1 MSTIAPDPAHA
12 VGICGDR
19 RPALA
24 ECGES
29 LLVSDGILLSSR
41 LSPAHRALF
50 CLLGPADL
58 RTSTRGAL
66 EALRQEDWA
75 QLAHLALSRHRI
87 GPIVWNA
94 LKDQPLDELDGAANI
109 SQQFAAISLRTLR
122 DTLFAQSETVR
133 IASALNS
140 VGIVPICLK
149 GWPLELQLTG
159 TVGRRTF
166 RDLDLMVEQ
175 NDMMS
180 AIRSLVDLGYDS
192 RELGDLTSQ
201 RRLSFW
207 LNLVKHVELTDRNTG
222 FVVELHARPFAN
234 PRLLPRSEFTLQKFS
249 LNNGVF
255 AEHQL
260 SIPDPISNLLYLSV
274 HGFLHRWERL
284 KWLIDLPPLVA
295 SLSEADWQLVRER
308 AARLRLSR
316 PIGTGLMLANTL
328 LGMKIPQPAQPLVR
342 GMAIGLFCNICIRE
356 MLAERDP
363 RRTWRSFSSIAGQLA
378 AEHAVSS
385 DTKTFIASFKPK
397 LVSKKALKSSSG
409 MSDDLLYTLYFTRPL
424 SLPSG
429 LWRMFKRG

>member
-1 MSTIAPDPAHA
+1 MPEITAYG
-12 VGICGDR
+12 VGVIGDWR
-19 RPALA
+19 LALA

-41 LSPAHRALF
+41 LSPAQRALF
-50 CLLGPADL
+50 CLLGPPDL
-58 RTSTRGAL
+58 RTSAQEAL
-66 EALRQEDWA
+66 EILRREDWE

-87 GPIVWNA
+87 GPIVWSS
-94 LKDQPLDELDGAANI
+94 LKDQPLDALEGAANI

-122 DTLFAQSETVR
+122 DTLFAQAETVR
-133 IASALNS
+133 IASALND
-140 VGIVPICLK
+140 VGIEPICLK

-207 LNLVKHVELTDRNTG
+207 LNLVKHVELTDRKTG

-234 PRLLPRSEFTLQKFS
+234 PRLLPRSEFTFEK
-249 LNNGVF
+249 
-255 AEHQL
+255 
-260 SIPDPISNLLYLSV
+260 V

-295 SLSEADWQLVRER
+295 SLSETDWQLVRER

-316 PIGTGLMLANTL
+316 PIGTGLALASRL

-342 GMAIGLFCNICIRE
+342 GMAIRLFCDICIRE
-356 MLAERDP
+356 ILAERDP

-385 DTKTFIASFKPK
+385 DTKTFLASFKPK
-397 LVSKKALKSSSG
+397 LVSKQALKSSSG